1 MDVVFSADAFEAQDR
16 YKRFQEIVADHTGV
30 FEVQPHDR
38 SSLNTR
44 VLGLIREPF
53 TFNAFS
59 AFREPLVITRP
70 KRLIRPEDTNS
81 YWVTAVTVGE
91 WSVRLD
97 DGDITMKPGEVIIFD
112 PADEVA
118 VNYQPSGPES
128 ECTIINITM
137 PKHLLTASSGAL
149 PARFPLYIPLANPMS
164 TILYGMIQ
172 NICARSTQLADGH
185 IERVMD
191 RLADIICES
200 ILDNFK
206 YRDQYQTY
214 ESTHSW
220 LAKAAIEKRLFDPE
234 LDANFIALSIGQ
246 NADYVQKLFVS
257 ENTTFTDW
265 VRSRRLER
273 LRAEF
278 ERPDRLSDSVDS
290 IASNWGYRDITSMSR
305 ELIAKFGLDVA
316 DFRATARIRAA
327 LAGKDSL

>member
-1 MDVVFSADAFEAQDR
+1 MEVVFSADAYDTQDR
-16 YKRFQEIVADHTGV
+16 YNRFQEIVADHTGV

-38 SSLNTR
+38 SCLNTR

-97 DGDITMKPGEVIIFD
+97 DGDITMQPGEIIIFD

-118 VNYQPSGPES
+118 VNYQPFGPDA

-137 PKHLLTASSGAL
+137 PKHLLTSSSGAL

-164 TILYGMIQ
+164 TILFGMIHH
-172 NICARSTQLADGH
+172 ICMRSAQLTDGH

-191 RLADIICES
+191 RLADILCETV
-200 ILDNFK
+200 LDNFK
-206 YRDQYQTY
+206 YRDQHQTY
-214 ESTHSW
+214 QSTHLW
-220 LAKAAIEKRLFDPE
+220 LAKATIENRLYDPG
-234 LDANFIALSIGQ
+234 LDAQFVAASIGKTV
-246 NADYVQKLFVS
+246 DYVQDMFRS
-257 ENTTFTDW
+257 ENTSFADW
-265 VRSRRLER
+265 VGSRRLER

-278 ERPDRLSDSVDS
+278 ERPDRLNESVDK
-290 IASNWGYRDITSMSR
+290 IAAQWGFSDVTSMSR
-305 ELIAKFGLDVA
+305 DLNAKFGLDVA
-316 DFRATARIRAA
+316 DFRATARIRAV
-327 LAGKDSL
+327 SSSRVS